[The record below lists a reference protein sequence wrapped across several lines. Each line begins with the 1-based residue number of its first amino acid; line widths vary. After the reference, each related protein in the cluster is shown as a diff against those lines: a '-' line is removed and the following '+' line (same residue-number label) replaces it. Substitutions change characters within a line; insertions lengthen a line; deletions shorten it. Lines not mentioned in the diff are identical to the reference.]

1 MFTQYL
7 MPLLDEIIA
16 LVITKLEA
24 KKAKYSLAI
33 TKANIEIQDAAMAA
47 ECPPA
52 NPIGFQYYPEEEY
65 WDDEEDEED

>member
-1 MFTQYL
+1 

-16 LVITKLEA
+16 LIITKLES

-33 TKANIEIQDAAMAA
+33 TKANIEIQDAAEAA
-47 ECPPA
+47 ACPPA

-65 WDDEEDEED
+65 YDEDDEEDD